1 MTEFSK
7 IEWCDHTFNPWWGCA
22 RVSPACRFCYADTQ
36 ARRYGHQVW
45 RKRGPRRLLSDANW
59 AKPLKWN
66 RDAEKSGVPAKVFCA
81 SMADVFE
88 DHPDVAEP
96 RKRLWNLIEATP
108 WLRWLLLTKRPENIA
123 AMAPWG
129 AEWPPHVWVGTSVEN
144 QRFAEER
151 IPILLRVPA
160 AVLFL
165 SCEPLLGP
173 VDLRNLCDANGALID
188 CLTGEVKAQD
198 GREVHAS
205 APNSVSWVITGGESG
220 SRARPTELAWIRSLI
235 EQCRDAH
242 AAPFVKQLG
251 TAWAGG
257 TLVSGRSI
265 VGWGDRKGSNP
276 LYWDVD
282 LRVREMPHSVG
293 AVA

>member
-7 IEWCDHTFNPWWGCA
+7 IEWCDHTFNPWWGCV

-66 RDAEKSGVPAKVFCA
+66 RDA
-81 SMADVFE
+81 
-88 DHPDVAEP
+88 
-96 RKRLWNLIEATP
+96 
-108 WLRWLLLTKRPENIA
+108 KRPENIA